1 LSRANPSTLRGLDLV
16 RVVTAG
22 AAFLGVFGITA
33 IWQHA
38 PYDIEA
44 GPVARVVAGFGP
56 LLMASVAALAVLR
69 PWPAFVA
76 VLLLTP
82 VFDVPQVS
90 WQVGP
95 VQVIAQ
101 TVFAAVLGLGVAFEW
116 LRVGGAGLGA
126 RPGAGLGARPGAGLG
141 ARPGAGL
148 GGGIARPR
156 PRLRPRRT
164 PDHVAAVAIV
174 AFLALA
180 SLSTLFSP
188 DRGTSATILLHGL
201 LEPAAMA
208 FVLLALR
215 PTRRQLSVLLV
226 ALGLSVALGGLLDM
240 AQSIPAMKT
249 LAAMQADRLYFSR
262 ITYFNVGLFGEM
274 LAMALPLLVVAV
286 LAQRRL
292 NLGRG
297 AVGLVVVAILVC
309 LVSLFLTFSKSAYL
323 ATFGGCLVLVLLVV
337 ETWRRRVA
345 IVVATCLVSAVAIPW
360 PAVILQVAPPL
371 EQAYR
376 SAMVS
381 FMGESRYD
389 SWDPST
395 LAGQGSL
402 LERWYATRAGIE
414 MAFDHPLLGVG
425 LDQFKGLYIGHYR
438 PPEAKDDLDWAHSMY
453 PEAAAELGIPALT
466 LELVIYGAALLAMWR
481 VYRAPPDP
489 LARLLAA
496 GLLAAMVSW
505 QVVGLAFAG
514 DMYRPWRNMASDYVM
529 MMVLVAASFAL
540 YRMTRRGAGDA
551 AAGAA
556 RAAFD

>member
-1 LSRANPSTLRGLDLV
+1 MSRANPSTLRGLDLV

-116 LRVGGAGLGA
+116 LRVG
-126 RPGAGLGARPGAGLG
+126 GAGLG